1 MSELAHGHDTYEDD
15 IGQNPEERRSD
26 YVYQD
31 DNEDNEEFEQTN
43 HLPQLDLSDL
53 KFDIKCTDMSENTIK
68 FVAEKTILAFQEDL
82 INQARF
88 EEEGQELSEHKRNQ
102 FLSRFIKEE
111 MEMFYKPTWHVIV
124 GENYGSYF
132 THEQFNM
139 IVFTFKDK
147 YITVFKSN
155 VPPTQD
161 Q

>member
-1 MSELAHGHDTYEDD
+1 
-15 IGQNPEERRSD
+15 
-26 YVYQD
+26 
-31 DNEDNEEFEQTN
+31 
-43 HLPQLDLSDL
+43 
-53 KFDIKCTDMSENTIK
+53 MSENTIK

-111 MEMFYKPTWHVIV
+111 MEMFYKATWHVII
-124 GENYGSYF
+124 GENYGSSF

-139 IVFTFKDK
+139 VVFTFKDK
-147 YITVFKSN
+147 YITIFKSN
-155 VPPTQD
+155 VPPSQD